1 MKKAGLYFWIFP
13 LVFFVLYSCSTT
25 KKGII
30 NQEYHTLTT
39 KYNVLFNGK
48 EAFAVGKQILEQAY
62 EDNFYELIPVEPI
75 NLRGENIDES
85 SIVPGF
91 DRAEEKA
98 VKAIQ
103 KHSMNI
109 NGNQYNRQIDAA
121 YLLLGKARYF
131 DRRFFPALEA
141 FNFLLKSGANQS
153 IFVQGKIWREKTN
166 IRLQNHELAIQN
178 LKPIAKSLNPR
189 NKFYPLANAT
199 VAEAFINLKEIDSA
213 AYYMKRA
220 ALAAP
225 KRRSKARYLFISG
238 QLFESLEKTD
248 SAQWA
253 YEAITDLKRKAP
265 RKFYINAKIKQTL
278 LNRSSVFEDRI
289 ERIERLLK
297 NYENKPFE
305 HVLNRSLGSLY
316 LEERQDSLALIHFN
330 RSLESP
336 SIDSYTQIENYQDL
350 SDYYFGK
357 GNYLKTGD
365 YLDKLLPLFDESTVA
380 HKKLKRKR
388 ENLTEV
394 IVYEKTIQ
402 KTDSILSLLSMNQEE
417 QLQFFQNYIDEQQS
431 LAEKILESQTKKSQF
446 LTQKSTQN
454 AFYFYNPK
462 VVLKGRQTYKANW
475 GNRPN
480 VDNWRQTASIQTVL
494 SKTTLDSELSSKK
507 AVFIQQ
513 TPESYVTALPK
524 KENAKDSITR
534 LNQKA
539 YLQLGMIYK
548 EKFGDFPLA
557 RMRLDTL
564 LISNPPEAIAVQAL
578 YHLYR
583 MNEKEFPQVAA
594 ENKAR
599 LVTDYPDTSFARLL
613 SDPDNYDDSGIIT
626 PETLYAKAL
635 DLFEKQDFKNV
646 LREIESL
653 EVVTSGSQMEP
664 KIALLKAHTKGRLH
678 GVTTWKEALQEVA
691 TNFSAVGEG
700 INAKA
705 LIEQIEANNNLEEKG
720 VIYKNYKW
728 IFPFLNSNQRQS
740 LAFYDQVKSI
750 LSTTKRNWMVSQDVY
765 DETYSFV
772 VIHGIRDTQE
782 IEILKANQG
791 MKSALAL
798 ETLDNF
804 VALTSQYR
812 AYMKNKT
819 WKNESK

>member
-1 MKKAGLYFWIFP
+1 MKKVGLFFWIFP
-13 LVFFVLYSCSTT
+13 LVFFVLHSCSTT

-316 LEERQDSLALIHFN
+316 LEERRDSLALIHFN

-431 LAEKILESQTKKSQF
+431 LAEKILESQSKKSQF

-782 IEILKANQG
+782 IEILKANKG

>member
-1 MKKAGLYFWIFP
+1 MKKVGLFFWIFP
-13 LVFFVLYSCSTT
+13 LVFFVLHSCSTT

-98 VKAIQ
+98 VKSIQ

-316 LEERQDSLALIHFN
+316 LEERRDSLALIHFN

-431 LAEKILESQTKKSQF
+431 LAEKILESQSKKSQF

-480 VDNWRQTASIQTVL
+480 VDNWRQTTSIQTVL

-507 AVFIQQ
+507 AIFIQQ

-524 KENAKDSITR
+524 KENAKDSIIR

-782 IEILKANQG
+782 IEILKANKG